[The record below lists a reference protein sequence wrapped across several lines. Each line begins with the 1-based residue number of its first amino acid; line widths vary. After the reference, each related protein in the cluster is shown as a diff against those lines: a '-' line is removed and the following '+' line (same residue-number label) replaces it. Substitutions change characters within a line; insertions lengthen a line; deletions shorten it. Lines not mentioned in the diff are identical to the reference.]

1 MRKLIFVS
9 IAAALF
15 VSATA
20 FAQDTLKANDA
31 TPNSTAPVAQEPQ
44 KPASPD
50 KTVTGCVQKGDQPGE
65 VSITGEDGRI
75 WELHSTTG
83 KLDEHI
89 NHKVT
94 VTGTVTR
101 DTKAADKKAGE
112 VENAAGKQEY
122 GDLLVSSL
130 TMVSK
135 TCSK

>member
-1 MRKLIFVS
+1 MRKLIFAS

-20 FAQDTLKANDA
+20 FAQDTLKPNDA
-31 TPNSTAPVAQEPQ
+31 TPNNTAPVAQEPQ

-50 KTVTGCVQKGDQPGE
+50 TTVTGCVQKGDQPGE
-65 VSITGEDGRI
+65 VSITAEDGRI
-75 WELHSTTG
+75 WELHSTTD

-112 VENAAGKQEY
+112 VENASGKQEY
-122 GDLLVSSL
+122 GDLLVSSV

>member
-50 KTVTGCVQKGDQPGE
+50 TTVTGCVQKGDQPGE

>member
-20 FAQDTLKANDA
+20 FAQDTLKPNDA

-50 KTVTGCVQKGDQPGE
+50 TTVTGCVQKGDQPGE
-65 VSITGEDGRI
+65 VSITAEDGRI

>member
-20 FAQDTLKANDA
+20 FSQDTLKPNDS
-31 TPNSTAPVAQEPQ
+31 TPNGTAPVAQEPQ

-50 KTVTGCVQKGDQPGE
+50 ATVTGCVQKGDQPGE
-65 VSITGEDGRI
+65 VSITAEDGRI

-101 DTKAADKKAGE
+101 DTKAADNKAGK
-112 VENAAGKQEY
+112 VENASGKQEY
-122 GDLLVSSL
+122 GDLLVSSV

>member
-1 MRKLIFVS
+1 MRKLILVS
-9 IAAALF
+9 IAFALF

-20 FAQDTLKANDA
+20 FAQDTLKPNDA
-31 TPNSTAPVAQEPQ
+31 APNSTAPVAQEPQ

-50 KTVTGCVQKGDQPGE
+50 TTVTGCVQKGDQPGE
-65 VSITGEDGRI
+65 VSITAEDGRI

-83 KLDEHI
+83 KLDEHM

-101 DTKAADKKAGE
+101 DTKASDKKAGE
-112 VENAAGKQEY
+112 VEKASGKQEY
-122 GDLLVSSL
+122 GDLLVSSV

>member
-1 MRKLIFVS
+1 
-9 IAAALF
+9 
-15 VSATA
+15 
-20 FAQDTLKANDA
+20 
-31 TPNSTAPVAQEPQ
+31 
-44 KPASPD
+44 
-50 KTVTGCVQKGDQPGE
+50 
-65 VSITGEDGRI
+65 
-75 WELHSTTG
+75 
-83 KLDEHI
+83 
-89 NHKVT
+89 VT

>member
-20 FAQDTLKANDA
+20 FAQDTLKPNDA

-50 KTVTGCVQKGDQPGE
+50 TTVTGCVQKGDQPGE

-112 VENAAGKQEY
+112 VEKAAGKQEY

>member
-1 MRKLIFVS
+1 MRKLILVS
-9 IAAALF
+9 IASALF

-20 FAQDTLKANDA
+20 FAQDTLKPNDA

-50 KTVTGCVQKGDQPGE
+50 TTVTGCVQKGDQPGE
-65 VSITGEDGRI
+65 VSITAEDGRI

-112 VENAAGKQEY
+112 VEKASGKQEY
-122 GDLLVSSL
+122 GDLLVSSV

>member
-20 FAQDTLKANDA
+20 FAQDTLKPNDPA
-31 TPNSTAPVAQEPQ
+31 PSSTAPVAQEPQ

-50 KTVTGCVQKGDQPGE
+50 TTVTGCVQKGDQPGE
-65 VSITGEDGRI
+65 VSITAEDGRI

-89 NHKVT
+89 NHRVT

-112 VENAAGKQEY
+112 VEKASGKQEY
-122 GDLLVSSL
+122 GDLLVSSV

>member
-20 FAQDTLKANDA
+20 FAQDTLKPNDA
-31 TPNSTAPVAQEPQ
+31 APNSTATVAQEPQ

-50 KTVTGCVQKGDQPGE
+50 TTVTGCVQKGDQPGE

-112 VENAAGKQEY
+112 VEKASGKQEY
-122 GDLLVSSL
+122 GDLLVSSV

>member
-20 FAQDTLKANDA
+20 FAQDTLKPNDA
-31 TPNSTAPVAQEPQ
+31 APNSAAPVAQEPQ
-44 KPASPD
+44 KPTSPD
-50 KTVTGCVQKGDQPGE
+50 TTVTGCVQKGDQPGE
-65 VSITGEDGRI
+65 VSITAEDGRI
-75 WELHSTTG
+75 WELHSTTA

-112 VENAAGKQEY
+112 VEKASGKQEY
-122 GDLLVSSL
+122 GDLLVSSV

>member
-9 IAAALF
+9 IAFALF

-20 FAQDTLKANDA
+20 FAQDTLKPNDA

-50 KTVTGCVQKGDQPGE
+50 TTVTGCVQKGDQPGE
-65 VSITGEDGRI
+65 VSITAEDGRI

-112 VENAAGKQEY
+112 VEKASGKQEY
-122 GDLLVSSL
+122 GDLLVSSV
-130 TMVSK
+130 TTVSK

>member
-1 MRKLIFVS
+1 MRKLIFAS
-9 IAAALF
+9 LAAALL

-20 FAQDTLKANDA
+20 FAQDTLKPGDA
-31 TPNSTAPVAQEPQ
+31 TPNNTTSVAQEPQ

-50 KTVTGCVQKGDQPGE
+50 MTVTGCVQKGDQPGE
-65 VSITGEDGRI
+65 VAITAEDGRI

-101 DTKAADKKAGE
+101 DSKAEPKKEGQ
-112 VENAAGKQEY
+112 VENASGKQEY

-135 TCSK
+135 TCGK

>member
-20 FAQDTLKANDA
+20 FAQDTLKPADV
-31 TPNSTAPVAQEPQ
+31 TPSNTAPVAQEAQ

-50 KTVTGCVQKGDQPGE
+50 TTVTGCVQKGDQPGE
-65 VSITGEDGRI
+65 VAITGEDGKV
-75 WELHSTTG
+75 WELHSTTS

-94 VTGTVTR
+94 ITGTATR
-101 DTKAADKKAGE
+101 DTKVEAKKEGQ
-112 VENAAGKQEY
+112 VENASGKQEY

>member
-1 MRKLIFVS
+1 MRKLILVS
-9 IAAALF
+9 LAVALF
-15 VSATA
+15 VSVTA
-20 FAQDTLKANDA
+20 LAQDTLKPGDI
-31 TPNSTAPVAQEPQ
+31 TPSNTTPVAQEPQ

-50 KTVTGCVQKGDQPGE
+50 TTVTGCVRKGDQPGE
-65 VSITGEDGRI
+65 VSITAEDGRI
-75 WELHSTTG
+75 WELHSTTA

-94 VTGTVTR
+94 VTGTATR
-101 DTKAADKKAGE
+101 DTKAEAKKEGQ
-112 VENAAGKQEY
+112 VENASGKQEY